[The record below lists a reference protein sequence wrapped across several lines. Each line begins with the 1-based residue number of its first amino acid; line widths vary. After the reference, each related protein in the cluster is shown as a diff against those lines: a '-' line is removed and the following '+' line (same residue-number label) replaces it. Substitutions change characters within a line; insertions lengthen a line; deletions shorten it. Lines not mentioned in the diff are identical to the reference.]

1 MRSEPVWS
9 LSRVGPTRVSVP
21 HDLPRDLE
29 PLLVGWGNGG
39 GHGAFWRDRRRAAR
53 EILAFCGAFA
63 TRRIID
69 AVADIRQHSVDRG
82 PVMEFPVGTHARDI
96 TLEICFLL
104 GRTLP
109 SASVGRERYV
119 NRGDDFFIELAGG
132 LHGGDRGR
140 DHLDFGG
147 RQAVIVVEDADLLER
162 GVLQDRN
169 SGDVPS

>member
-1 MRSEPVWS
+1 MAPFGETVA
-9 LSRVGPTRVSVP
+9 
-21 HDLPRDLE
+21 E
-29 PLLVGWGNGG
+29 
-39 GHGAFWRDRRRAAR
+39 RRAKSWR
-53 EILAFCGAFA
+53 SVGLSQPDGLLMRLRIFA
-63 TRRIID
+63 STPLI
-69 AVADIRQHSVDRG
+69 G

-104 GRTLP
+104 GRNLP

-132 LHGGDRGR
+132 FHGGDRGR
-140 DHLDFGG
+140 DHLDLGG
-147 RQAVIVVEDADLLER
+147 RQAVIVVEDADPLER